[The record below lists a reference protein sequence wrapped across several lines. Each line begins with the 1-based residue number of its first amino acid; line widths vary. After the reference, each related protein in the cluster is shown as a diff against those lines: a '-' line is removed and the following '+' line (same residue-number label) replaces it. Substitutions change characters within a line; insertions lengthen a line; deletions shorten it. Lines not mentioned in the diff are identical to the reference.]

1 MPSTPVP
8 GMGDD
13 SGAARRPPC
22 RGRRCRVSAF
32 PTRRIRPIVR
42 AVSGS
47 AKIAPVIANVFSEVS
62 DGYERTILLEYTSLR
77 LQSRGVIRRAQ

>member
-1 MPSTPVP
+1 MPFYAVP

-13 SGAARRPPC
+13 SGAACRPPMPGQAQS
-22 RGRRCRVSAF
+22 RLAF

-47 AKIAPVIANVFSEVS
+47 AKIAPVIATVVSEVS
-62 DGYERTILLEYTSLR
+62 DGYERTILLEYRSLR